1 MKTEKRFEGT
11 FDVKDAAYNYL
22 NGDYYINNHLKFRGE
37 FKDNDG
43 YNGTLYDVD
52 GKEES
57 KVVNGEIVQ

>member
-1 MKTEKRFEGT
+1 M
-11 FDVKDAAYNYL
+11 